1 MNIYDVYP
9 EVAQNRIFFGA
20 NPETVKK
27 FLCDKA
33 LDIVLYK
40 VQDIIISPVT
50 NDIKIGIVLE
60 GKIEIAA
67 PQNAHKVLLKTAGR
81 GTIFGIANLYADT
94 DEFPTQISAKTD
106 TRILFISSD
115 AFRDMLESDMTL
127 MKNFLTF
134 LSKKITYL
142 NKKIVSYT
150 AGNTEQKLAY
160 FIYENSVDGVFSAD
174 VSISDIAVMLDM
186 GRASLY
192 RAFDYLEGE
201 GIIKRDGRKIYVLD
215 KQKLKKIYTN

>member
-1 MNIYDVYP
+1 MNIFDVFP
-9 EVAQNRIFFGA
+9 ELTQNSIFCDTNLEAVG
-20 NPETVKK
+20 KH
-27 FLCDKA
+27 LCDEA
-33 LDIVLYK
+33 LEVVEYK
-40 VQDIIISPVT
+40 SQEIIISPESNEV
-50 NDIKIGIVLE
+50 KIGFVLD
-60 GKIEIAA
+60 GRIEIAA
-67 PQNAHKVLLKTAGR
+67 PQNAHKVLLKTAGK
-81 GTIFGIANLYADT
+81 GTVFGIANLYAET

-106 TRILFISSD
+106 TKILFISPTE
-115 AFRDMLESDMTL
+115 FRKLLESDMIL
-127 MKNFLTF
+127 MKNFLSF

-150 AGNTEQKLAY
+150 AGNSEQKLAY
-160 FIYENSVDGVFSAD
+160 FIYENSIDGVFSAD

-201 GIIKRDGRKIYVLD
+201 GTIKRDGRKIYVLD